1 MSVSD
6 FFRTEYSKLVN
17 YTRKYFSDSAAVDAE
32 DIVQDVALN
41 IFSKVDFESS
51 IENAA
56 SYIYSAIRNRIIDI
70 YRKPKR
76 TIPIE
81 TDEEGNTKEVDDY
94 HKEFTRESHLENEEY
109 IEVMY
114 QALGELPEEQRTII
128 IATELEDFS
137 FKELSEKWN
146 IPIGTLLSRKHRAM
160 ANLLNVMNEMI

>member
-1 MSVSD
+1 MSAAD

-17 YTRKYFSDSAAVDAE
+17 YTRKYFNDTSSLDAE

-41 IFSKVDFESS
+41 IFSKVDFETS

-81 TDEEGNTKEVDDY
+81 TDDDGNTKEVDDY
-94 HKEFTRESHLENEEY
+94 HKEFKRESLFENEEY

-114 QALGELPEEQRTII
+114 QALSELSEEQRTII
-128 IATELEDFS
+128 IATELEDYS
-137 FKELSEKWN
+137 FKQLSEQWDV
-146 IPIGTLLSRKHRAM
+146 PIGTLLSRKHRAM
-160 ANLLNVMNEMI
+160 ANLLNIMNEMI

>member
-17 YTRKYFSDSAAVDAE
+17 YTRKYFSDNATLDAE

-41 IFSKVDFESS
+41 IFSKVDFESG

-56 SYIYSAIRNRIIDI
+56 SYIYSAIRNRIIDY

-76 TIPIE
+76 NVPIE
-81 TDEEGNTKEVDDY
+81 IDDEGGAGEVDLQ
-94 HKEFTRESHLENEEY
+94 HRELSRESLFENEEY

-114 QALGELPEEQRTII
+114 QALGELTEDQRAII
-128 IATELEDFS
+128 IATELEDYS
-137 FKELSEKWN
+137 FKELAEKWN
-146 IPIGTLLSRKHRAM
+146 MPIGTLLSRKHRAM
-160 ANLLNVMNEMI
+160 ANLINIMNEMI